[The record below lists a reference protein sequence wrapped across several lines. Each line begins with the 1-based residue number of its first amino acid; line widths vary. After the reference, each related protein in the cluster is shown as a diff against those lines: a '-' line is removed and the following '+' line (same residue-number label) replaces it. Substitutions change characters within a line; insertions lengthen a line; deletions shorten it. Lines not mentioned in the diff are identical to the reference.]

1 MISYVLWYHNT
12 KHDIIV
18 KSMISH
24 NVSDIITPIMISD
37 FDVMVWCHIWYHV
50 IWYHMCHHRTSYVTS
65 CMISC
70 MISYIWYHMPG
81 ASVLMYRTYDILIW
95 YHNIW
100 YHRCASFFWIY
111 FWISMHKKRQ
121 NAPCWCKDSNPDL
134 HTERQPI

>member
-1 MISYVLWYHNT
+1 MISYVTYDIICTMISLYKTWYHSQKYDITSCEWYHNT
-12 KHDIIV
+12 NNDIIFWCHGV
-18 KSMISH
+18 ISYMISC
-24 NVSDIITPIMISD
+24 NMISY
-37 FDVMVWCHIWYHV
+37 V
-50 IWYHMCHHRTSYVTS
+50 TSYVTS

-70 MISYIWYHMPG
+70 IWYHMPG
-81 ASVLMYRTYDILIW
+81 ASVLMYRTYDILVW

-111 FWISMHKKRQ
+111 FWISMHKNIQ